1 MVITTVSPKNV
12 IKSFQEMKDH
22 PIDTLINTANN
33 FVTLEGFATLTAEL
47 MTGSLGAI
55 ALLRETIKSAIKE
68 ISEVDLVSAVLSL
81 VNTEYA
87 SFGVSKETLLEDVNI
102 FTKKEFGYAI
112 QMDKLN
118 YILEQL
124 INNFGLVIEENN
136 QIYLVNEVE
145 VK

>member
-1 MVITTVSPKNV
+1 
-12 IKSFQEMKDH
+12 MKDN

-33 FVTLEGFATLTAEL
+33 FVTHEG
-47 MTGSLGAI
+47 
-55 ALLRETIKSAIKE
+55 
-68 ISEVDLVSAVLSL
+68 
-81 VNTEYA
+81 
-87 SFGVSKETLLEDVNI
+87 VNI

-145 VK
+145 IK